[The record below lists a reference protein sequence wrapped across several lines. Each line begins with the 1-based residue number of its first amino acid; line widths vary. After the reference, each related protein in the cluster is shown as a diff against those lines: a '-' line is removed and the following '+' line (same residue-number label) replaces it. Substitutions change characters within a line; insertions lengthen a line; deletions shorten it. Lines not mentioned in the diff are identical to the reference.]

1 MTLGEIK
8 AEAMRLMHVDMDVD
22 GESVAQL
29 EGDEDYAVL
38 YSGIV
43 GALNRAFAD
52 LEARRILPLRLAVL
66 NSPTVVGRRAHFSLE
81 AVKDLFAP
89 LRLSV
94 ESERYFDDD
103 HPYLYRAGSVTVED
117 YDKDAV
123 YSLYYYPSVT
133 RVSHVTPNGTEVDL
147 PDALA
152 AALPYY
158 VKADVYRIDEPGEAN
173 DARNWYEAAVAQY
186 AAGLSCGVQGSVVNA
201 FEGVL

>member
-8 AEAMRLMHVDMDVD
+8 AEAMRLMHVDMDID
-22 GESVAQL
+22 GESVAEL
-29 EGDEDYAVL
+29 SGNENYGGL

-94 ESERYFDDD
+94 ECSRYYDKDSHTYLYRTGEYDKNVTYELLYFDDD

-123 YSLYYYPSVT
+123 YSLYYFPSVT
-133 RVSHVTPNGTEVDL
+133 RVSHVTPNGTEV
-147 PDALA
+147 
-152 AALPYY
+152 
-158 VKADVYRIDEPGEAN
+158 
-173 DARNWYEAAVAQY
+173 
-186 AAGLSCGVQGSVVNA
+186 
-201 FEGVL
+201 